1 VEPSAAGT
9 NHSCTVLIEITERC
23 NLSCPTCF
31 AGSSPT
37 ESHLLSLGEFEK
49 QVDGLVAGGKQGSD
63 MIQLSGGEPTIHP
76 DFFAMVELLF
86 DRGFHNVT
94 INFNGIKL
102 AQAAFV
108 EKLAAWLQQFA
119 EPALLGDLR
128 NAFEQ
133 GFPITYRDYDWS
145 VNADVS
151 TS

>member
-1 VEPSAAGT
+1 LPSERYRALLSSDIHHYYEPSERQSSSA
-9 NHSCTVLIEITERC
+9 SCC
-23 NLSCPTCF
+23 
-31 AGSSPT
+31 
-37 ESHLLSLGEFEK
+37 
-49 QVDGLVAGGKQGSD
+49 
-63 MIQLSGGEPTIHP
+63 
-76 DFFAMVELLF
+76 
-86 DRGFHNVT
+86 
-94 INFNGIKL
+94 GIKL